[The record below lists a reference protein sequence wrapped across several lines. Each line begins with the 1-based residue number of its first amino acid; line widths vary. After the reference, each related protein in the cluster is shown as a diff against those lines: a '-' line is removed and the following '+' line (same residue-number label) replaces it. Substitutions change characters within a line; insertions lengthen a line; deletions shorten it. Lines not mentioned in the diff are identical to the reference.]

1 VTASRTLIA
10 AVNHELHGPAHLSR
24 LVLPVIER

>member
-1 VTASRTLIA
+1 LIA

>member
-1 VTASRTLIA
+1 LIA

-24 LVLPVIER
+24 LVLLVIER